1 MVVNIEEAI
10 KMDIN
15 KTKFRKLSINK
26 QIIDFL
32 FENRK
37 AYTAKEIAVAI
48 KHYGTLSPNLV
59 YLTSKNMIVH
69 KNIFYYYNFDNKN
82 MKED

>member
-15 KTKFRKLSINK
+15 KERKLSVNK

-32 FENRK
+32 SKNRK
-37 AYTAKEIAVAI
+37 AYTAKEIAVGI
-48 KHYGTLSPNLV
+48 KHYGTISANLV
-59 YLTSKNMIVH
+59 YLISKNMIVH